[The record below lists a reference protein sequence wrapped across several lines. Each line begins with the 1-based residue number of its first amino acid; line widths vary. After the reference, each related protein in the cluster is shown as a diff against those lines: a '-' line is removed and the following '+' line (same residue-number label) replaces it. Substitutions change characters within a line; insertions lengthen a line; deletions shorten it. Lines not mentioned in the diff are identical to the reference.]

1 MQRRLRIKRKLA
13 VGEDAI
19 SLERQV
25 LRDIRS
31 RRTKLVA
38 PNIEDLALL
47 EQRGLITMDDGELV
61 LTDAANSVIDPE
73 LAL

>member
-1 MQRRLRIKRKLA
+1 MSETNPLQDLDLETAIRLRW
-13 VGEDAI
+13 
-19 SLERQV
+19 V

-31 RRTKLVA
+31 RRTKLMA
-38 PNIEDLALL
+38 PNREDLALL